1 MEVGFTKERL
11 CFMVV
16 LVALMFELGGGQTLS
31 HLKDLHKDL
40 FTTNDYNYRMRPIA
54 DQSQYIGK

>member
-1 MEVGFTKERL
+1 
-11 CFMVV
+11 MVV